1 MRRGL
6 ITVTA
11 AAMLM
16 MGAVAAIAQE
26 PPPAPEP
33 PVAQGRISPGPEGTP
48 PPNTFL
54 FVASEVGF
62 GGKVVRGAP
71 YSAEAVTEVIQTLGD
86 GNRIINRT
94 TSLLYRDSEG
104 RTRREQT
111 LNAIGGFANGG
122 DPITTIFL
130 NDPVFGVSYM
140 LDNRTNTAH
149 KTEQLRLDRSFGTAP
164 VGHAPGMQ
172 RFELKIETRK
182 APGPA
187 GAPPPLPPVTGEDF
201 TFKTETGGT
210 GYVVSRR
217 TMAEDNRAVKESLG
231 RQLVEGVQ
239 ADGTRVTITIPAG
252 EIGNERPI
260 QIIRETWH
268 SPDLQMVVM
277 SRHSDPR
284 SGETIYRVTNI
295 NRTEPA
301 KSLFEV
307 PAGYTISEGF
317 GGVLKQAP
325 LPKVKKL
332 TNPE

>member
-6 ITVTA
+6 I
-11 AAMLM
+11 
-16 MGAVAAIAQE
+16 AVAAIAMLVMSAVAAFAQQ
-26 PPPAPEP
+26 PAPAPEP
-33 PVAQGRISPGPEGTP
+33 PVVQGRILQGPEGVP

-62 GGKVVRGAP
+62 GGKVVKGAP
-71 YSAEAVTEVIQTLGD
+71 YSAEAMTEVIQTLGD

-94 TSLLYRDSEG
+94 ISLLYRDSEG

-111 LNAIGGFANGG
+111 LNAIGGFANAG
-122 DPITTIFL
+122 DPVQTIFL
-130 NDPVFGVSYM
+130 SDPVAGVNYM

-149 KTEQLRLDRSFGTAP
+149 KTTQLRLDQSFGTAP
-164 VGHAPGMQ
+164 VGHAPGMEK
-172 RFELKIETRK
+172 FELKIETRK
-182 APGPA
+182 GTA
-187 GAPPPLPPVTGEDF
+187 GALPPLPPAGEQF
-201 TFKTETGGT
+201 TFKTEAGGT
-210 GYVVSRR
+210 GYVMTRKA
-217 TMAEDNRAVKESLG
+217 MAEDHNAVKESLG

-239 ADGTRVTITIPAG
+239 ADGTRITITIPVG

-260 QIIRETWH
+260 QIVRESWY

-277 SRHSDPR
+277 SRHNDPR

-307 PAGYTISEGF
+307 PAGYTISEGLR
-317 GGVLKQAP
+317 GVLKQAP
-325 LPKVKKL
+325 LPKVRK
-332 TNPE
+332 PE